1 MPDMDIDLERVIS
14 DPAYRRAVLD
24 YLKSEASAKADASV
38 TPANDTEA
46 PARHDDAAK

>member
-24 YLKSEASAKADASV
+24 HLKNEANAKEAAPV
-38 TPANDTEA
+38 AALKTETPGRRGGE
-46 PARHDDAAK
+46 PK